1 MLTEVEIFDIHRQQ
15 RRQSSQPQPQP
26 QPQSQLR
33 RASTSSSSQV
43 RWSSNVSHGDGY
55 HNERRASG
63 QISSGSR
70 RRSSELSDPEQQH
83 GGWGE
88 LHEIRRQQQEHQQHE
103 QQQRRTSS
111 SSSRRHESTPSRRM
125 TDATYPYD
133 DVEYVDDYGS
143 RVIMPL
149 DDPSRQWTREDPNM
163 NNGQNNGVEEP
174 PLGFWQLDKTDKI
187 ICSVL
192 FLLVVALVVI
202 LALAAS

>member
-1 MLTEVEIFDIHRQQ
+1 MLSEVEIFDIHRQQ
-15 RRQSSQPQPQP
+15 RRQPSQS

-33 RASTSSSSQV
+33 RASISSSSQV
-43 RWSSNVSHGDGY
+43 RWSSNFSHGDGY

-63 QISSGSR
+63 HLSVGSR
-70 RRSSELSDPEQQH
+70 RRSSELSEH
-83 GGWGE
+83 GGSGE

-111 SSSRRHESTPSRRM
+111 SSYRQHSSTPSRRM

-133 DVEYVDDYGS
+133 DNEYVDDYGS

-149 DDPSRQWTREDPNM
+149 DDPSRQWTREEPIM
-163 NNGQNNGVEEP
+163 NNGEINGMEEP
-174 PLGFWQLDKTDKI
+174 SLGFWQLDKTDKI
-187 ICSVL
+187 VCSVL